1 MAPRVHRNIGPG
13 SPAIGNQ
20 RVQYSCLP
28 RRLYHQVRQSS
39 ACSTDIHLLP
49 FLGWTHSLSLFHK
62 TLEFTQLLDKFAII
76 LVPIHLQ
83 GARNVTADA
92 LSQLDSPSP
101 TEWRLPLGT
110 SNSLFSAFRAALM
123 NMFATAESKVTP
135 IYVSPYPDNRAWAV
149 DALSISWDDLGLIY
163 AIPSS
168 SNRSPDSGK
177 NQNVSRNDGD
187 SHRIAGSV
195 TAMAPTPVTTQCTN
209 THATTGRGTVP
220 VHSQPSSASV
230 QCKPDISRLLGS
242 KERYRDISESA
253 IYRAAVKSQHHVPCS
268 SAI

>member
-20 RVQYSCLP
+20 RVQCSCLP

-49 FLGWTHSLSLFHK
+49 FLGSTHSLSLFHK
-62 TLEFTQLLDKFAII
+62 TLEFTQLLDKLAII
-76 LVPIHLQ
+76 LVPTHLP

-101 TEWRLPLGT
+101 TEWRLPLWT
-110 SNSLFSAFRAALM
+110 SNSLFSAFGAALM
-123 NMFATAESKVTP
+123 NMFATVESKVIP

-163 AIPSS
+163 AFPPAPIGPQTLERIRTSRGTT
-168 SNRSPDSGK
+168 NRG
-177 NQNVSRNDGD
+177 
-187 SHRIAGSV
+187 IAGSV
-195 TAMAPTPVTTQCTN
+195 TAMAPTPVTTICTTTLEVELFQFIPN
-209 THATTGRGTVP
+209 HRRPQYQREPSLLDLAVWLLSATSSDNIT
-220 VHSQPSSASV
+220 SPS
-230 QCKPDISRLLGS
+230 P
-242 KERYRDISESA
+242 
-253 IYRAAVKSQHHVPCS
+253 
-268 SAI
+268 